1 MQVGQ
6 KQSMNIPSVSS
17 WSNLSEISD
26 ASVEDI
32 ENRTEDEISVIKKNI
47 LDSAHSDFLTTIL
60 NGKLGSE
67 LISKSLG
74 DSSVDVRSVALS
86 YACAS
91 LSSDEVSE
99 SDEEKIFASFSKY
112 FEQNTDTC
120 CNRESDLL
128 RAGLASLF
136 CHFW

>member
-1 MQVGQ
+1 MFKDPYEDRIYVNKPAVVGT
-6 KQSMNIPSVSS
+6 SGGYSVTY
-17 WSNLSEISD
+17 ND
-26 ASVEDI
+26 TYA
-32 ENRTEDEISVIKKNI
+32 TDEISVIKKNI

-67 LISKSLG
+67 LISKRLG

-112 FEQNTDTC
+112 YCIIF
-120 CNRESDLL
+120 
-128 RAGLASLF
+128 AS
-136 CHFW
+136 FWDRFGIIFA